1 MKVMGGER
9 MRGVLSLNQVSKTIE
24 NKFRLGPLELQIE
37 PGFIV
42 AVVGP
47 NGSGKTT
54 LFRMLMNMV
63 QPDSGE
69 LKLFDK
75 QYPNEEVWIKR
86 KIGYVP
92 ETSEIHQMFRTVA
105 DALQFAAYWYPT
117 WDAKYSETLLRKFE
131 IAATDKISGLSKGTR
146 RKLDLILA
154 LAHHPDLLLL
164 DEPSSGL
171 DPFAW
176 RLMMEEM
183 AHYME
188 NSQRTVFMATHIM
201 DEVRRLA
208 DYVVFLYHGKLLGYY
223 EKDALLDGWK
233 TIWVDRLPVASEN
246 IKGIVAIEQDSS
258 TKLISDSP
266 QETLHALTASGINV
280 IKTQSVDLD
289 EIFVHLLHK
298 NNLDMKREGKSI

>member
-1 MKVMGGER
+1 MTSI
-9 MRGVLSLNQVSKTIE
+9 LSLSQVTKRIE
-24 NKFRLGPLELQIE
+24 DKFTLGPLDLEIE
-37 PGFIV
+37 PGVIV
-42 AVVGP
+42 ALVGP

-63 QPDSGE
+63 QSDSGE
-69 LKLFDK
+69 LKLFHK
-75 QYPNEEVWIKR
+75 QYPADEVSIKQ
-86 KIGYVP
+86 KVGYVS
-92 ETSEIHQMFRTVA
+92 ETSVIHEMFKTVS
-105 DALQFAAYWYPT
+105 DALKFAAYWYPT
-117 WDAKYSETLLRKFE
+117 WDVTYSELLLEKFE
-131 IAATDKISGLSKGTR
+131 ITRTDKLNGLSKGTR

-188 NSQRTVFMATHIM
+188 AGHRTVFMATHIM

-208 DYVVFLYHGKLLGYY
+208 DYVVFLYHGKLLGFY

-233 TIWVDRLPVASEN
+233 TIWVDRLPAASAN
-246 IKGIVAIEQDSS
+246 IKGIVAVEQDSS
-258 TKLISDSP
+258 IKLISDSA
-266 QETLHALTASGINV
+266 QETLHSLKANDINV

-289 EIFVHLLHK
+289 EIFMHLLHK
-298 NNLDMKREGKSI
+298 NNLGSKREGKSG

>member
-1 MKVMGGER
+1 MQHT
-9 MRGVLSLNQVSKTIE
+9 LSLQQITKTIE
-24 NKFRLGPLELQIE
+24 GKFNLGPLDLQVE

-54 LFRMLMNMV
+54 LFRMLMGMI
-63 QPDSGE
+63 QPDAGE
-69 LKLFDK
+69 LKLFDQ
-75 QYPNEEVWIKR
+75 QYPAGEVSIKR
-86 KIGYVP
+86 RMGYVP
-92 ETSEIHQMFRTVA
+92 ETSEIQKMFKTVS

-117 WDAKYSETLLRKFE
+117 WDAEYCEELLIKFE
-131 IAATDKISGLSKGTR
+131 IVPTEKLNGLSKGTR

-154 LAHHPDLLLL
+154 LAHRPDLLLL

-176 RLMMEEM
+176 RLMLEEVTRHMEEG
-183 AHYME
+183 
-188 NSQRTVFMATHIM
+188 QRTIFMATHIM

-233 TIWVDRLPVASEN
+233 TIWVDRLPDNAKSL
-246 IKGIVAIEQDSS
+246 KGIVAVEQDQSI
-258 TKLISDSP
+258 KLISESP
-266 QETLHALTASGINV
+266 QETVAVLASSGINI
-280 IKTQSVDLD
+280 IKMQSVDLD
-289 EIFVHLLHK
+289 EIFMYLLQ
-298 NNLDMKREGKSI
+298 KSKS